1 MQIEINSQNLEKIR
15 KKILSGEISAID
27 GYLLIFGLITLVV
40 STIVVLATFVGL
52 VIYAVAESFELVSS
66 INYQWWLAKFI
77 FPFYVLK
84 IFVGEIC
91 RRTINKFI

>member
-15 KKILSGEISAID
+15 KKILSGEISAFD
-27 GYLLIFGLITLVV
+27 GYLLIFSLITLVV

-52 VIYAVAESFELVSS
+52 VIYAVAESFELVGS

-77 FPFYVLK
+77 FPFYFVK
-84 IFVGEIC
+84 IVVGEIC
-91 RRTINKFI
+91 RRSINKFI